1 MQIRK
6 TNKYQITFR
15 CINYQSWIK
24 KTNKI
29 TFSTVYQLLR
39 ARPFWDNQ
47 VKVLNKKY
55 RNATLPSDFFRPRY
69 LKKFTDKY
77 NFISSIFR
85 RSGKNSIITYRTASA
100 WNVCKKGKMK
110 IYARFHPQLLQNGCK
125 IRPAVILV
133 LRRNGA
139 WREGWKLFLN
149 FQISKE
155 AVINKRVLF
164 QDIKCHTQCIYVHSN
179 SLILRVHWAAKQ
191 QISWVVSLWQFV
203 SPSGRFASLS

>member
-24 KTNKI
+24 KTNRI

-39 ARPFWDNQ
+39 ARTFWDNQ
-47 VKVLNKKY
+47 VKVSNKKY
-55 RNATLPSDFFRPRY
+55 RNATLPSKFLRPRY

-85 RSGKNSIITYRTASA
+85 RSDKNSIITYRTASA

-139 WREGWKLFLN
+139 WREGWKLFFEYPNKQEGCNKQTGALVTFPRYQMPNPLYLCPFGFLN
-149 FQISKE
+149 FAGTYCKIWKNIL
-155 AVINKRVLF
+155 VFHNTF
-164 QDIKCHTQCIYVHSN
+164 QD
-179 SLILRVHWAAKQ
+179 
-191 QISWVVSLWQFV
+191 
-203 SPSGRFASLS
+203 